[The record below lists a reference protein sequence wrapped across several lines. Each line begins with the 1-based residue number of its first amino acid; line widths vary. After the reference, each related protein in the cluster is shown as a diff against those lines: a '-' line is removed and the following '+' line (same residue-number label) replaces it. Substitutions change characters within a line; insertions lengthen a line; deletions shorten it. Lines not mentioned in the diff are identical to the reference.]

1 MRPQGSGR
9 PGVPCG
15 SMEMHISFRRL
26 SIKRVRRNLSDSRNA
41 RDVRLLGNKGRI
53 ALMPR
58 IYKAQAGAFR
68 YQRPRLRVVL
78 ADEHAILRGGLR
90 AMLETEPDLEI
101 LGEASGVAD
110 AIALARCLQ
119 PDVVITDAFA
129 DGSGIRAIS
138 EIRRECAGV
147 RVIMLTGRT
156 RAESER
162 AAMKAGA
169 HAYIVN
175 DSPIEVLLRA
185 IRAEGPDSDLL
196 PLLPGRSDRQRPTKP
211 REEPP
216 IAEITAR
223 ERDVLIGVALGY
235 SSKRMAADLGRSIKT
250 IEKHRFKMMHKLGL
264 RNAAAVTRYARD
276 NGLLTADSDA
286 QRLRPASPPLA
297 D

>member
-1 MRPQGSGR
+1 
-9 PGVPCG
+9 
-15 SMEMHISFRRL
+15 
-26 SIKRVRRNLSDSRNA
+26 
-41 RDVRLLGNKGRI
+41 
-53 ALMPR
+53 MPR

-90 AMLETEPDLEI
+90 AMLEAEPDLEI

-147 RVIMLTGRT
+147 RVIMLTGRS
-156 RAESER
+156 RQESER

-175 DSPIEVLLRA
+175 DSPIEVLLSA
-185 IRAEGPDSDLL
+185 IRAESPDSDLL
-196 PLLPGRSDRQRPTKP
+196 PMYGRPDRLRLSKP
-211 REEPP
+211 REEAP
-216 IAEITAR
+216 IAAITAR
-223 ERDVLIGVALGY
+223 ERDVLIGVALGF
-235 SSKRMAADLGRSIKT
+235 SSKRMAADLGRSVKT

-264 RNAAAVTRYARD
+264 RNAAAVTRYAMD
-276 NGLLTADSDA
+276 YGLLTAHSEA
-286 QRLRPASPPLA
+286 QQLRPASPVLA